1 MTFWTV
7 VCYKDRDYFVMR
19 MLLRQILFHIHVY
32 VVLVKI
38 RQSL

>member
-7 VCYKDRDYFVMR
+7 VCYKNSDYFVMR
-19 MLLRQILFHIHVY
+19 MLLRQMLFYIHVY

-38 RQSL
+38 RQSI